1 LAVVASWSKRPPR
14 RLTVASEFVSVGVPV
29 VFGGLFLSEVEM
41 PSSSHSGPL
50 LKVVAE
56 QISEQVDVCALFDR
70 LTDGGSSPGS
80 IMLESGDFAPT
91 YAERSIAVIDPSMCI
106 TGKGERFAITTLD
119 RRGEVLL
126 AEIVP
131 RLPAAAEITAEDH
144 KHATG
149 TLRTDLSSASFHQRL
164 KNPNHAD
171 LLRAVLP
178 YHEPLAG
185 GPPLPIGLFGCFA
198 YDFIRQFEDIPKPA
212 HDVLG
217 DPDYVFY
224 LSTRLVVTDQ
234 VRNHTT
240 FVSCVPVASESS
252 FIEEAYDDLA
262 QMRAAVGK
270 GEARVPRPVRVG
282 DFKSDTGQGEF
293 CDTVIALQEAIA
305 EGRVFQTVFGRMFD
319 ADFDGDALDV
329 YDSLKRC
336 NPSPFMFYMR
346 DARGT
351 LLGASPELAV
361 RVSNGGDGRIVEIK
375 PIAGT
380 KPRGLIRG
388 ELDPHLDERF
398 EVALRVDTKELAEH
412 TMLIDLARNDI
423 AGIACPGTTFLTE
436 ALVTE
441 KYSHVQHLVS
451 KVKGTLRD
459 DLDAMDA
466 YLATMNMGTLTGA
479 PKPEAMTL
487 ISRFEKSSRGFFGGG
502 VGFLT
507 GEGEMETA
515 IVIRAMRIID
525 DRVYIRAGAGIVA
538 DSVPEQ
544 EWIETAAKAKAC
556 MVALKEASDAS

>member
-1 LAVVASWSKRPPR
+1 
-14 RLTVASEFVSVGVPV
+14 
-29 VFGGLFLSEVEM
+29 M
-41 PSSSHSGPL
+41 PSSSQNGPL
-50 LKVVAE
+50 LKVVTE
-56 QISEQVDVCALFDR
+56 QISEQVDVCALFGS

-91 YAERSIAVIDPSMCI
+91 YAERSIAVIDPSICV
-106 TGKGERFAITTLD
+106 TGKGEQFEITALD
-119 RRGEVLL
+119 RRGEVVL

-131 RLPAAAEITAEDH
+131 RLPAAAEITSEDH
-144 KHATG
+144 KHVSG
-149 TLRTDLSSASFHQRL
+149 TLRTDLSSASFHERL

-171 LLRAVLP
+171 LLRAALP
-178 YHEPLAG
+178 SHKPFNG
-185 GPPLPIGLFGCFA
+185 GPPLPIGLYGCFA
-198 YDFIRQFEDIPKPA
+198 YDFVRQFEDIPKPA

-224 LSTRLVVTDQ
+224 LSTRLGVTNQ
-234 VRNHTT
+234 VANHTT
-240 FVSCVPVASESS
+240 FVSCIPA
-252 FIEEAYDDLA
+252 
-262 QMRAAVGK
+262 
-270 GEARVPRPVRVG
+270 
-282 DFKSDTGQGEF
+282 EF
-293 CDTVIALQEAIA
+293 CDTVVALKESIA
-305 EGRVFQTVFGRMFD
+305 EGRVFQTVFGRMFE
-319 ADFDGDALDV
+319 ADFEGDALEV
-329 YDSLKRC
+329 YRSLKCC

-361 RVSNGGDGRIVEIK
+361 RVSDGGDGRTVEIR

-388 ELDPHLDERF
+388 KLDAHLDERF

-423 AGIACPGTTFLTE
+423 AGIARPGTTFLTE

-451 KVKGTLRD
+451 KVQGTLRD
-459 DLDAMDA
+459 DLDALDA

-479 PKPEAMTL
+479 PKPEAMKL
-487 ISRFEKSSRGFFGGG
+487 ISKFEKSARGFFGGG

-507 GEGEMETA
+507 SEGEMETA

-525 DRVYIRAGAGIVA
+525 GRVYIRAGAGIVA
-538 DSVPEQ
+538 DSVPKQ
-544 EWIETAAKAKAC
+544 EWMETAAKAKAC